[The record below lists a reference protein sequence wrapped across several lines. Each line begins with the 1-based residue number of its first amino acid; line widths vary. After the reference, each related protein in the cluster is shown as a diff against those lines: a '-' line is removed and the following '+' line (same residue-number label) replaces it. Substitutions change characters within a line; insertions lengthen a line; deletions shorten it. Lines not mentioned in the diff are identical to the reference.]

1 MIIPRPTGLTWDVWC
16 ERMAELFSNQ
26 QLGTVPEANW
36 KDWANGIQG
45 IGYFVQNGV
54 PDARFHDNW
63 QDWAEQVVGAM
74 NITYLE
80 IL

>member
-1 MIIPRPTGLTWDVWC
+1 MIIPRPADLTWDVWC
-16 ERMAELFSNQ
+16 ERMAELFAAQ
-26 QLGTVPEANW
+26 QLGTVAEENW
-36 KDWANGIQG
+36 QDWASGMQG

-54 PDARFHDNW
+54 PDPRGFDVW

-74 NITYLE
+74 NVTYLE